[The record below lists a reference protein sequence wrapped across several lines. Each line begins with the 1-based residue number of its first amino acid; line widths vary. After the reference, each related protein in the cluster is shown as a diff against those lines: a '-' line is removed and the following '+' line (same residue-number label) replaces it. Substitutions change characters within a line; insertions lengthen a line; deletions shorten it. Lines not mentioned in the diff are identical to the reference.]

1 MKETFLL
8 KEIYPKVE
16 KSLTNKTTR
25 VNMVDKYYKFVDK
38 NNMILNRPGPSENIM
53 FNDTEIESIFNLVG
67 VTTKEIN
74 DIKKKSK
81 DIKATGITMSYPLNS
96 LLPLIIRYYLIN
108 EPKSNAYK
116 DLNTYLMLSIYPIIF
131 YKYFKFKPN
140 ENIMTYTINNL
151 SQKFKVRQTNNLL
164 EALADTAIGA
174 LNLHKDDL
182 IKGTDKGIV
191 DYVLSMRTRLN
202 SFMKKIAQEFY
213 KNQQEGKY
221 INLEID
227 NNDKENYREAD
238 ASSYAINGIVNKV
251 SLKLLVDGPP
261 IKLITIS
268 AKTNQVS
275 VNELRNYISRMIV
288 TKNRDEINIVMESIL
303 FLFMFDSKNTIQDIN
318 SDKFILYCLD
328 LYKRAN
334 TTDKNIIRI
343 KTILDKWLT
352 EAGIYKKTQRNAT
365 INNFRKAL
373 FTFFVLTIQYF
384 NTK

>member
-1 MKETFLL
+1 
-8 KEIYPKVE
+8 
-16 KSLTNKTTR
+16 
-25 VNMVDKYYKFVDK
+25 
-38 NNMILNRPGPSENIM
+38 
-53 FNDTEIESIFNLVG
+53 
-67 VTTKEIN
+67 
-74 DIKKKSK
+74 
-81 DIKATGITMSYPLNS
+81 
-96 LLPLIIRYYLIN
+96 
-108 EPKSNAYK
+108 
-116 DLNTYLMLSIYPIIF
+116 
-131 YKYFKFKPN
+131 
-140 ENIMTYTINNL
+140 MTYTINNL

-164 EALADTAIGA
+164 EALADTAMGA

-221 INLEID
+221 INLEIN